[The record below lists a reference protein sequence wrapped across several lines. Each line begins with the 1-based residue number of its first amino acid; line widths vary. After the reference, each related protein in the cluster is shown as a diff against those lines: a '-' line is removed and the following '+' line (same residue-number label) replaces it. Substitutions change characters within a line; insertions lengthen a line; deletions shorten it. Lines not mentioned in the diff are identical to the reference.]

1 MSVGHSSTRA
11 RRIGA
16 VGIVIAGLSAPGAAG
31 ADDLPAKGQV
41 EVKAYPVDGSTSP
54 KIVVRAVMELP
65 PQKIWQIVS
74 DCSTY
79 KDHLPRVAA
88 SKLISKD
95 GNKFTCEVTIA
106 MPFPLSNLTAVT
118 ESIHEESD
126 KGMSRRWKLLRGD
139 YKVNTGSWEIKPLE
153 GGKSSLVIYSVH
165 AEPNTA
171 VPDWI
176 RESAQKKALPEMIER
191 VRAEAGKV

>member
-1 MSVGHSSTRA
+1 MVL
-11 RRIGA
+11 GA
-16 VGIVIAGLSAPGAAG
+16 GVMASGVAAPGTAAG
-31 ADDLPAKGQV
+31 DGDLPAKGQV
-41 EVKAYPVDGSTSP
+41 EVKAFPVDGSSTP
-54 KIVVRAVMELP
+54 RIQVRAVMELP

-74 DCSTY
+74 DCAHY
-79 KDHLPRVAA
+79 KDHMPRVAA
-88 SKLISKD
+88 SKLVSHD

-118 ESIHEESD
+118 EAVHEESE
-126 KGMSRRWKLLRGD
+126 KGMARRWKLVRGD
-139 YKVNTGSWEIKPLE
+139 YKVNEGSWEVRPLDKS
-153 GGKSSLVIYSVH
+153 GTSSLVIYNVH

-191 VRAEAGKV
+191 VRAEAGKL